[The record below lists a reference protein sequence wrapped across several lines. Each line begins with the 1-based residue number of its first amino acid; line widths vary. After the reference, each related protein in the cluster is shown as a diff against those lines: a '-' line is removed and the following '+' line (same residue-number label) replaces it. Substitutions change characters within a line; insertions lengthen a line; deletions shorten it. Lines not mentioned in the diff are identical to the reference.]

1 MSLQDTQAAISA
13 AVTPVVMI
21 SANAILISAI
31 SSKHQSM
38 SDRLRA
44 LTAEWRNAATPV
56 TPVTRREAIAGQ
68 LRLFDEQLRWVTWSH
83 IVLYTATAC
92 FIAMVIVIAVSPAL
106 EAMSGA
112 SLGLLI
118 AGVALMFLGILLE
131 LLDLAKARATVGLGV
146 KEQPNARQP
155 YLPAHDS
162 KISLRVPRLQRLAAS
177 RSKRRGCSCLVHTGT
192 GPCAT
197 RR

>member
-68 LRLFDEQLRWVTWSH
+68 LRLFDEQLRWVTLVAHRS
-83 IVLYTATAC
+83 LYGDSLLHRYGHRDRRVA
-92 FIAMVIVIAVSPAL
+92 
-106 EAMSGA
+106 GA
-112 SLGLLI
+112 RSDVRRL
-118 AGVALMFLGILLE
+118 AGVADRGRRTDVFG
-131 LLDLAKARATVGLGV
+131 DSAGTARSGKSPRHCRAGGQRAA
-146 KEQPNARQP
+146 ER
-155 YLPAHDS
+155 PAALS
-162 KISLRVPRLQRLAAS
+162 S
-177 RSKRRGCSCLVHTGT
+177 GT
-192 GPCAT
+192 
-197 RR
+197 

>member
-1 MSLQDTQAAISA
+1 MSVQDTQAAISA

-31 SSKHQSM
+31 TSKHQSM

-56 TPVTRREAIAGQ
+56 TRREAISLQ
-68 LRLFDEQLRWVTWSH
+68 LRLFDERLRWVTWSH
-83 IVLYTATAC
+83 IILYMATAC
-92 FIAMVIVIAVSPAL
+92 FIAMVIAIAVSPRL
-106 EAMSGA
+106 EALSGA

-131 LLDLAKARATVGLGV
+131 LLDLAKARATVELEI
-146 KEQPNARQP
+146 KDIIQ
-155 YLPAHDS
+155 
-162 KISLRVPRLQRLAAS
+162 
-177 RSKRRGCSCLVHTGT
+177 
-192 GPCAT
+192 
-197 RR
+197 

>member
-1 MSLQDTQAAISA
+1 MSVQDTQAAISA

-31 SSKHQSM
+31 TSKHQSM

-56 TPVTRREAIAGQ
+56 KRREAIALQ
-68 LRLFDEQLRWVTWSH
+68 LRLFDERIRWVTWSH
-83 IVLYTATAC
+83 IILYMATAC
-92 FIAMVIVIAVSPAL
+92 FIAMVIAIAVSPTL
-106 EAMSGA
+106 EALSGA

-131 LLDLAKARATVGLGV
+131 LLDLAKARATVELEI
-146 KEQPNARQP
+146 KDIIQ
-155 YLPAHDS
+155 
-162 KISLRVPRLQRLAAS
+162 
-177 RSKRRGCSCLVHTGT
+177 
-192 GPCAT
+192 
-197 RR
+197 